1 MNVPRVYRTEAV
13 VLRRHDVGEADR
25 ILTLYTPRFGKV
37 RAIAKGARRPKSR
50 LGGHVELFAH
60 VQLQLAQGRNL
71 DVVTQAEALHH
82 FRYLRDDLWKT
93 AGACY
98 AAELVDRFTEE
109 RLENQPLFDLLVQL
123 LTVLDGLDGPLGSAS
138 GAGRERDEQ
147 GESAG
152 PPAAME
158 LALRNFEVQ
167 LLGALGYAPE
177 LLHCVQCGARLVPG
191 DNRFSATAGGV
202 LCEACSRGHPGAQRI
217 SVNAIKVLRL
227 MAQEPFGIF
236 RRLRL
241 EPEAAREVERALRAQ
256 INHLLERQPR
266 AAEFLDR
273 LRAGSRRSAGLA
285 AAVTNG

>member
-1 MNVPRVYRTEAV
+1 MNAPRVYRTEAV

-109 RLENQPLFDLLVQL
+109 RLENQLLFDLLVQL
-123 LTVLDGLDGPLGSAS
+123 LTVLDGLDAI
-138 GAGRERDEQ
+138 GRVGDQQE
-147 GESAG
+147 ESAG

-158 LALRNFEVQ
+158 LALRNFEIQ

-177 LLHCVQCGARLVPG
+177 LRHCVHCGARLVPG
-191 DNRFSATAGGV
+191 EHRFSATAGGV
-202 LCEACSRGHPGAQRI
+202 LCAPCGRGHPGAQAI

-241 EPEAAREVERALRAQ
+241 EPAAAREVERALRAQ

-285 AAVTNG
+285 AVAPLTSG